1 MSKVKKK
8 KATPKTKM
16 GAPEKIDKEMF
27 EKLCAMMCTQEEIAG
42 FFDCHIDTVNN
53 FCKREYKETFSE
65 VFKKKSAT
73 GKISL
78 RRTQWKL
85 AESNT
90 TMAIF
95 LGKQY
100 LGQRDNVLEDNEEA
114 ISKVNNILVS
124 IKNVAMETSKAI
136 EDKNVIEVEED
147 E

>member
-1 MSKVKKK
+1 MSNKK

-16 GAPEKIDKEMF
+16 GAPAKIDKEQF

-42 FFDCHIDTVNN
+42 FFNCHIDTVNN
-53 FCKREYKETFSE
+53 FCKREYGETFSE

-78 RRTQWKL
+78 RRNQWKL
-85 AESNT
+85 SETNT
-90 TMAIF
+90 AMAIF

-100 LGQRDNVLEDNEEA
+100 LGQKDNVLESSEEA

-124 IKNVAMETSKAI
+124 IKNVATEKARKIDHKII
-136 EDKNVIEVEED
+136 EGESSDVD